1 MPGHDIIL
9 IGASAGGVQA
19 VSELVRNLPADLPA
33 AVFVVIHLA
42 PFGTSAMPAI
52 LSRSGPLKAVHPT
65 DGEPI
70 VPGRIYVAPP
80 DHHLVIEDGHVRLSR
95 APTENGHRPAVD
107 VLFRSGALAYGPRA
121 VGVVL
126 TGNLDDGT
134 IGLATLKKHGG
145 IAVVQDPEE
154 ADYSGMPRSAVENVA
169 VDHVCPLGEIAPLLA
184 ELARRVVE
192 DPTPPEADPETDDMK
207 SDLEHGVDREGKG
220 KPSAFTCPD
229 CGGTLFEKSEKELA
243 HFRCRVGHAY
253 SLESLL
259 ARQVATLE
267 ATLWAA
273 VRALEENAALA
284 RRMEAWMRR
293 SGKAP
298 AGEAR
303 YARRAEE
310 AEHHAEALRRILIQ
324 EPARTAG

>member
-19 VSELVRNLPADLPA
+19 TSELVGSLPADLPA
-33 AVFVVIHLA
+33 AVFVVVHLA

-70 VPGRIYVAPP
+70 QQGRIYVAPP

-134 IGLATLKKHGG
+134 AGLATLKKHGG
-145 IAVVQDPEE
+145 IAVVQDPAE

-169 VDHVCPLGEIAPLLA
+169 VDHICPLGEIAPLLT
-184 ELARRVVE
+184 ELAHRMVE
-192 DPTPPEADPETDDMK
+192 DPTPPEADSETHDMK
-207 SDLEHGVDREGKG
+207 NDLEHGVDREGKG
-220 KPSAFTCPD
+220 RPSAFTCPD
-229 CGGTLFEKSEKELA
+229 CGGTLFEKIEEELA

-273 VRALEENAALA
+273 ARALEENAALA
-284 RRMEAWMRR
+284 RRMEGWMRR

-310 AEHHAEALRRILIQ
+310 AEHHAEALRRILLQ
-324 EPARTAG
+324 EPAKTG